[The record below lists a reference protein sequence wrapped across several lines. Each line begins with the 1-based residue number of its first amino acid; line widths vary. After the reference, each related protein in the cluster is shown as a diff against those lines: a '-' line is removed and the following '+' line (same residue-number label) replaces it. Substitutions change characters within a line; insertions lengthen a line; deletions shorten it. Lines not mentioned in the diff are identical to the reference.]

1 MDVMVLYNDTIKRL
15 EKYSS
20 DNSYHYTLDS
30 ETGNVV
36 SYDLVSEYSIDYQ
49 TARNIVT
56 TAISDLLHNPMSE
69 TYKRCVKG
77 WSKNEYMNNIN
88 FKFDTNVILETFARP
103 DRVVDFY
110 EWVQDVIIY
119 ELIQNDE
126 VSNNKLLAVVNCIKM
141 IINHNT
147 INTNGML
154 NKFDLFLN
162 ERIHFGIIE
171 TLEDFV
177 DSDIIYKADPA
188 ISMWA
193 TNTTF
198 IIINGMFVANDIISV
213 DDPVQTIEEYISSC
227 ISNMVEIKDI
237 GYADKEYIENII
249 CARIVCSIIELLDIV
264 MDTIVGQM
272 SNVSYNA
279 SLMEH
284 VIRIISETIRILYI

>member
-36 SYDLVSEYSIDYQ
+36 SYDLVNEYGVDYQ
-49 TARNIVT
+49 TARNIVS

-88 FKFDTNVILETFARP
+88 FKFDVNTILETFSRP

-110 EWVQDVIIY
+110 EWVLDIIVY

-154 NKFDLFLN
+154 NKFDLCLN
-162 ERIHFGIIE
+162 ERIHFGITE

-177 DSDIIYKADPA
+177 NTDIIYKADPA

-198 IIINGMFVANDIISV
+198 IIINGMFVANDIVSV
-213 DDPVQTIEEYISSC
+213 DDPLRAINEYISSC
-227 ISNMVEIKDI
+227 ISSMVEIKDI
-237 GYADKEYIENII
+237 GYADKEYIENVI
-249 CARIVCSIIELLDIV
+249 CMRIVCSIIELLDIV
-264 MDTIVGQM
+264 MDAIVGQM

-284 VIRIISETIRILYI
+284 VIRIVSETIRILYI